1 MTRLANKIA
10 RIESHISSMEQNIII
25 QNKQGR
31 KQSMRVINNL
41 SAQRDIIEG
50 NLSFV
55 IDYRSKKTGT
65 ITET

>member
-1 MTRLANKIA
+1 MTRLANKIE

-55 IDYRSKKTGT
+55 IDYRSEKTGT